1 MMTIMYETMSCF
13 GQMFVGAL
21 FGRYTFF
28 SSSLFVIFFDAE
40 YLGSEYTSSSQ
51 PTWFCFSSNVQSVY
65 VIQSIQ
71 ASLQITYANKL
82 DLP

>member
-1 MMTIMYETMSCF
+1 MTIMYETMSCF

-21 FGRYTFF
+21 FG
-28 SSSLFVIFFDAE
+28 
-40 YLGSEYTSSSQ
+40 
-51 PTWFCFSSNVQSVY
+51 SSNVQPVY

-71 ASLQITYANKL
+71 ASLQITYAYKL